1 MDRGGDGSLARV
13 DVPIGIAAANDDRAA
28 VSDAKVF
35 MLRLSAVIITKDEA
49 ANIGECLDSLA
60 FCDERIVVD
69 GGSSDRTLMIA
80 KEKGARVGFHEW
92 TGFGAQK
99 NYALSMA
106 RGDWVLSLDAD
117 ERVTPELQLA
127 IIAALDND
135 KVDGYEFPRR
145 SSFCGR
151 MMRHSGWFPDRVL
164 RLFRRG
170 KARFSDDIV
179 HERVICDGPVKR
191 LKAPLLHYPVRR
203 LEDAIR
209 RMDSYSTLGAGQLVA
224 SGKSASIL
232 KGVTHGTF
240 AFLRTYVLRFGFLDG
255 AAGFL
260 LAVANA
266 EGTYYRYVKAWLASR
281 DRPVEP
287 TP

>member
-1 MDRGGDGSLARV
+1 V
-13 DVPIGIAAANDDRAA
+13 
-28 VSDAKVF
+28 
-35 MLRLSAVIITKDEA
+35 RLSAIVITRDEA

-69 GGSSDRTLMIA
+69 CGSSDNTLMIA
-80 KEKGARVGFHEW
+80 RQKGARVGFHEW
-92 TGFGAQK
+92 AGFGAQK

-117 ERVTPELQLA
+117 ERVTPELQQA
-127 IIAALDND
+127 ILAALDD
-135 KVDGYEFPRR
+135 EKADGYAFPRR

-179 HERVICDGPVKR
+179 HERVVCDGPVKR

-209 RMDSYSTLGAGQLVA
+209 RMDSYSTLGAGQLAA
-224 SGKSASIL
+224 SGKPASIL
-232 KGVTHGTF
+232 RGVTHGAF
-240 AFLRTYVLRFGFLDG
+240 AFLRTYVLRLGFLDG

-281 DRPVEP
+281 GPVSGSP
-287 TP
+287 P